1 MLTAD
6 CVRVIGYEVWRESG
20 GIVRHLVKS
29 LDAECEGNTI
39 QQSAVTSNGL
49 QCGINRNIV
58 WLFERHKH
66 SPDRTP

>member
-1 MLTAD
+1 VLKAD
-6 CVRVIGYEVWRESG
+6 CVRVIGEMMGEWG
-20 GIVRHLVKS
+20 NCGTLVKS
-29 LDAECEGNTI
+29 LDAECEGKAI